1 MTIIRFIISHS
12 LNPLLGSVAFV
23 IIIAQH
29 GKLTA
34 FVSLY
39 FNQRLRGFMSTPTKM
54 PACLYIVATPIGN
67 LGDMTTRA
75 IETLKQVAIIA
86 CEDTR
91 TSGRL
96 LAHFG
101 IDTKSSKD
109 TDFSDDPNVNKQDNE
124 SHNTDA
130 LAKDEPL
137 KKGHNKLWAYHE
149 HNSAIQTPKI
159 IEMIQQGHSVALI
172 SDAGTPLVSDPGFQL
187 VQAAHAAGVTVSPI
201 VGASAAIA
209 ALSVAGLP
217 SDRFSFIGFLPA
229 KTHGR
234 QKQLMALK
242 SAAETLIFYEAPHR
256 IIASLEDMAA
266 VFGDDR
272 SVTFCRELT
281 KTFETVHKSTLSALL
296 EFVKADD
303 NQQRGEMVVV
313 VAGNNVVQDDDDL
326 STHDELLKRLLE
338 DLSVKKA
345 AALAADITGVKKNAL
360 YQRLLAL
367 QE

>member
-1 MTIIRFIISHS
+1 
-12 LNPLLGSVAFV
+12 
-23 IIIAQH
+23 
-29 GKLTA
+29 
-34 FVSLY
+34 
-39 FNQRLRGFMSTPTKM
+39 MSTPTKM

-75 IETLKQVAIIA
+75 VDTLKQVAIIA

-109 TDFSDDPNVNKQDNE
+109 TDFSPDSEAKNRSEPE
-124 SHNTDA
+124 TDA
-130 LAKDEPL
+130 ALNSEAP

-201 VGASAAIA
+201 GGASAAIA

-217 SDRFSFIGFLPA
+217 SDRFSCIGFLPA

-242 SAAETLIFYEAPHR
+242 GATETLIFYEAPHR
-256 IIASLEDMAA
+256 IIVSLEDMAA
-266 VFGDDR
+266 VFGGER
-272 SVTFCRELT
+272 QATFCRELT
-281 KTFETVHKSTLSALL
+281 KTFETVHKSTLSALI

-303 NQQRGEMVVV
+303 NQQRGEMVIV
-313 VAGNNVVQDDDDL
+313 VAGNNIVQDEDDL
-326 STHDELLKRLLE
+326 SAHDALLKRLLE

-360 YQRLLAL
+360 YQRLLTL

>member
-1 MTIIRFIISHS
+1 
-12 LNPLLGSVAFV
+12 
-23 IIIAQH
+23 
-29 GKLTA
+29 
-34 FVSLY
+34 
-39 FNQRLRGFMSTPTKM
+39 MSTPTTM

-67 LGDMTTRA
+67 LSDMTPRA
-75 IETLKQVAIIA
+75 IDTLKQVAIIA

-96 LAHFG
+96 LSHFG
-101 IDTKSSKD
+101 IHTKGDSSDSDRSNDNNSSNDKNKPDTKNSSS
-109 TDFSDDPNVNKQDNE
+109 TDGSTTDDK
-124 SHNTDA
+124 A
-130 LAKDEPL
+130 
-137 KKGHNKLWAYHE
+137 KGHNKLWAYHE

-172 SDAGTPLVSDPGFQL
+172 SDAGTPLVSDPGYQL
-187 VQAAHAAGVTVSPI
+187 VQAAHAAGVAVSPI

-234 QKQLMALK
+234 QKQLTDLK
-242 SAAETLIFYEAPHR
+242 SRPETLIFYEAPHR
-256 IIASLEDMAA
+256 IIKSLADMAE
-266 VFGDDR
+266 VFGSER
-272 SVTFCRELT
+272 GVTFCRELT
-281 KTFETVHKSTLSALL
+281 KTFETVHKSTLGELI

-313 VAGNNVVQDDDDL
+313 VAGDNAAQDDDDI
-326 STHDELLKRLLE
+326 SIHDELLQRLLE

-360 YQRLLAL
+360 YQRLLEL
-367 QE
+367 QSK